1 LGDDYQEELFFALDF
16 DGAQQRAGYAR
27 LFGMLLC
34 LMLLRCCLLLFLRRG
49 LALLLRLRLALL
61 LLSRLPL
68 LLRNGL
74 PLRLRLPLRLS
85 WLPLLL
91 WRGLALLLGSSL
103 LPLRLSLL
111 ALLLRLNLVLLLWC
125 NLALRLGLLTLLRLS
140 WLPLLRC
147 GLLLRLS
154 LALVLLLSWLPLLLS
169 LALLVLLLLGV
180 LLKGCSRAALLGR
193 NLVVHL
199 RRSLNAAIGGQR
211 PTHDRIGWPSVVYI
225 GKLRAVEAGDMFMLN
240 LRPHG
245 RRVLFT
251 KRHHFRGSGVYLQA
265 ALAPVEAH
273 SIAAPVFID
282 DPVVVYVVHFP
293 GIDVVDRA
301 VVVEVTAAP
310 IAAVIAKA
318 DVAKAI
324 VHAAIVAHVRTP
336 VAAEKS
342 VAVVPVAP
350 VSRGPKRA
358 FIGSLHP
365 RARNPI
371 IAA

>member
-1 LGDDYQEELFFALDF
+1 
-16 DGAQQRAGYAR
+16 
-27 LFGMLLC
+27 MLLC

-125 NLALRLGLLTLLRLS
+125 NLALRLGLLTLLRLN

-147 GLLLRLS
+147 GLVLLLRLS

-225 GKLRAVEAGDMFMLN
+225 GKLRAVEAGGMFMLN

-265 ALAPVEAH
+265 ALAPVETH

-310 IAAVIAKA
+310 IAAVIAKP

-324 VHAAIVAHVRTP
+324 IDAAIVAHVRTP

-371 IAA
+371 IAY